1 MVHTSR
7 RNRHDLVPPWQ
18 TDFPRRDGRACR
30 DQLAG
35 SRVPRDRRPAAMG
48 SVGWKPEKL
57 HRNDARRG
65 NCTHAV
71 SPPSV
76 YHSGLSQAPH
86 PMHRRRFPF
95 SAPPMSDKGR
105 KFLGRQ
111 GESFNARMTCLKVV
125 ASDCEECFMVTPVSQ
140 KRMY

>member
-1 MVHTSR
+1 MVYYFR
-7 RNRHDLVPPWQ
+7 QREK
-18 TDFPRRDGRACR
+18 GRA
-30 DQLAG
+30 L
-35 SRVPRDRRPAAMG
+35 DRRGTQISRAGMVALVATIRGSDTHVASDWAVAPRPLPPAAMG

-65 NCTHAV
+65 YCPRAV

-95 SAPPMSDKGR
+95 SAPVD
-105 KFLGRQ
+105 
-111 GESFNARMTCLKVV
+111 V
-125 ASDCEECFMVTPVSQ
+125 
-140 KRMY
+140 